1 MSLADQFE
9 RAGIVAGAVLM
20 VALPLSLALEAL
32 VGPQTPWWRLLA
44 VLGPG
49 FVVGWAAA
57 TDALPVSYDS
67 VWFVCFLGYLLAVLG
82 VRLLDLVPVGDHTGS
97 VLGVLAIS
105 FVLAIA
111 ADRIR

>member
-32 VGPQTPWWRLLA
+32 VGPQGPWWRLLA

-57 TDALPVSYDS
+57 TDELPVSYSS

-97 VLGVLAIS
+97 VLGVLAVS
-105 FVLAIA
+105 FVVAVV
-111 ADRIR
+111 ADRFR